1 MISNTDQYK
10 TKLEEEKKKIEGEL
24 ATVAEKDPNHPTN
37 WDPALGERENAS
49 ADENEAA
56 DAIEDFEEN
65 MAITNSLEGRLKDVV
80 AALEKIESGEYG
92 VCKVCGN
99 DIEADRLEA
108 NPAAPTCKT
117 HIESV

>member
-1 MISNTDQYK
+1 MISNIDQYK
-10 TKLEEEKKKIEGEL
+10 TKLEEEKAKIESEL
-24 ATVAEKDPNHPTN
+24 GTVAQKDPNNPNN

-56 DAIEDFEEN
+56 DAIEEFEEN
-65 MAITNSLEGRLKDVV
+65 MAITNSLEARLRDVS
-80 AALEKIESGEYG
+80 AALLKIESGEYA

-99 DIEADRLEA
+99 EIEADRLEA

-117 HIESV
+117 HIESI